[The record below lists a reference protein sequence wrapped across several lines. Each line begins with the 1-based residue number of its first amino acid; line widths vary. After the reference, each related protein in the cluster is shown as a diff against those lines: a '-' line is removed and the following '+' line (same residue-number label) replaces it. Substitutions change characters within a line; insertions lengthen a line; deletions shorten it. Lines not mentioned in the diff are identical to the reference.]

1 MRSGIHKRPE
11 TGLTHDARS
20 MRVGLR
26 RADLAQTPPRQ
37 TADTGTRPITHHE
50 SRRGCVMCE
59 GFCSILCLF
68 SAGGGASGAFTL
80 LIGPGEKSA
89 TFTTSLWSSR
99 SAKLLRPEPRLSGC
113 QVLSGT
119 VRHCQVPLSETS
131 CQVLSVLSGAV
142 GCLSDIQRGS
152 VAVGCC
158 RSCRVLLSDAVGA
171 VRAVGLLLLSE
182 T

>member
-113 QVLSGT
+113 QVLSGVICQA
-119 VRHCQVPLSETS
+119 VRHCQALSGTVRCL
-131 CQVLSVLSGAV
+131 CQRPAVRCCQCCRVLSGA
-142 GCLSDIQRGS
+142 CLTSRG
-152 VAVGCC
+152 AP
-158 RSCRVLLSDAVGA
+158 
-171 VRAVGLLLLSE
+171 
-182 T
+182 